1 MTLLFSIQKST
12 MSSHHIVREN
22 QEPALVVADF
32 HALDSEQLG
41 QLLEWS
47 PMIVTDAPNV
57 DFLLAEGIKVDIVFG
72 TSAVRIAQE
81 ATVFLPLTDQGNF
94 IQEAIQHLI
103 SKNFKSVNV
112 LAGETLP
119 HLQAFAEA
127 ISIVIYAKGIRYA
140 FFQEKFEKWKP
151 KGDTVLI
158 EERTIKSFQGLE
170 YTQKNEFI
178 TIEDGFVT
186 VEFSTTDWVL
196 VGEVL

>member
-1 MTLLFSIQKST
+1 P
-12 MSSHHIVREN
+12 R
-22 QEPALVVADF
+22 VA
-32 HALDSEQLG
+32 
-41 QLLEWS
+41 
-47 PMIVTDAPNV
+47 P
-57 DFLLAEGIKVDIVFG
+57 
-72 TSAVRIAQE
+72 E
-81 ATVFLPLTDQGNF
+81 ATVFLPLTDQGSV
-94 IQEAIQHLI
+94 IPEARQHLMAKD
-103 SKNFKSVNV
+103 SKSVSV
-112 LAGETLP
+112 LVGGTLP
-119 HLQAFAEA
+119 HLQAFAGA
-127 ISIVIYAKGIRYA
+127 LSIVTYAEGTRDA